1 MHQWPADGVCA
12 LFLPAVSKPMAE
24 KPSAGSLPADDLLCV
39 FLLVHGSAA
48 DGVTKKERVRKEFVL
63 SKPEC
68 PEVGNIDK
76 ADDTSAP
83 VAAYKSRDGVGN
95 HFQIAVGNIAA
106 RKRILS
112 KDQRRG
118 DMIDRKSTRL
128 NSSHVAI
135 SYAV

>member
-1 MHQWPADGVCA
+1 
-12 LFLPAVSKPMAE
+12 MAE

-48 DGVTKKERVRKEFVL
+48 DGVTKKERVRKEVVL
-63 SKPEC
+63 SEPEC
-68 PEVGNIDK
+68 SEVGNIDK

-95 HFQIAVGNIAA
+95 HFQIADGNIDA

-112 KDQRRG
+112 KDQRREG
-118 DMIDRKSTRL
+118 SSTEHIIKS
-128 NSSHVAI
+128 
-135 SYAV
+135 